1 MNLPLIALAI
11 GAFAI
16 GVTEFAPMGMLPV
29 IATGIGVSIPTA
41 GLLISAYA
49 LGVTIGAPLVTLST
63 TRIPRRA
70 LLIALAGLFVAGNAL
85 SAISTSYEMLLIAR
99 IVTSLS
105 QGTFFGVG
113 AIVAGT
119 LVPAGKQATAVAM
132 MFMGLT
138 IANVVGVPA
147 TTWIAEQIDWRAAFW
162 CITGLGILTMLALRL
177 TLPVVGSAGETNAI
191 QEFKVLKRPDVLG
204 ALGLTALVSSSQF
217 TVFTYI
223 SPILRAESGGSVG
236 FITAML
242 TTYGVGMCVGNW
254 LGGKFSDRSVE
265 RTLMVALAALAL
277 NLTAMAIILPYQV
290 PTALLM
296 FLWGVTS
303 FALIPALQIRVMG
316 AAEDAPSLASSV
328 NIGAFNL
335 GNAAGAALGGLVI
348 ATGLGY
354 PAVVMTGA
362 LIAALALAIVLLR
375 ARQIRSLSE
384 VS

>member
-1 MNLPLIALAI
+1 MNLPLIALAV

-49 LGVTIGAPLVTLST
+49 IGVTIGAPLVTLST
-63 TRIPRRA
+63 TRVPRRT
-70 LLIALAGLFVAGNAL
+70 LLILLAGIFVAGNAL
-85 SAISTSYEMLLIAR
+85 SALSSFYEMLLVAR
-99 IVTSLS
+99 VITSLA

-113 AIVAGT
+113 AIVAGN

-147 TTWIAEQIDWRAAFW
+147 ITWIAEQVDWRTAFW
-162 CITGLGILTMLALRL
+162 CITGLGIVTMLALRL
-177 TLPVVGSAGETNAI
+177 TLPVVPSADVANAM
-191 QEFKVLKRPDVLG
+191 QELKVLTRSDVLG

-223 SPILRAESGGSVG
+223 STILRAESGGSVG

-254 LGGKFSDRSVE
+254 LGGKFSDLSVE
-265 RTLMVALAALAL
+265 RTLMVALAALAV
-277 NLTAMAIILPYQV
+277 NLTAMAILLPYKI

-316 AAEDAPSLASSV
+316 AAKDAPSLASSV

-335 GNAAGAALGGLVI
+335 GNASGAALGGAVI
-348 ATGLGY
+348 ATGFGY
-354 PAVVMTGA
+354 SAVVMTGA
-362 LIAALALAIVLLR
+362 LIAALALIIVLLL
-375 ARQIRSLSE
+375 AQHARSLSE
-384 VS
+384 AN